1 MSNKLENMLELA
13 KELREVDAA
22 PESLVNDLEKKVNAR
37 KLNEKIKVVPMM
49 SGAKIK
55 QLRAQY
61 GMSQA
66 MLALALGMS
75 KESVSKWEREE
86 KKPSGPALRMLHLLE
101 LRGPEILII

>member
-13 KELREVDAA
+13 KELHNVDAA
-22 PESLVNDLEKKVNAR
+22 PESLVNDLERKVRAR
-37 KLNEKIKVVPMM
+37 NINKKIKVIPMM
-49 SGAKIK
+49 SGAQIK

-66 MLALALGMS
+66 TLALVLGMS

-86 KKPSGPALRMLHLLE
+86 KKPSGPALRMLHLIE
-101 LRGPEILII
+101 QRGPEILII

>member
-13 KELREVDAA
+13 KELHQVDAA
-22 PESLVNDLEKKVNAR
+22 PKSLVTDLEQKVGNR
-37 KLNEKIKVVPMM
+37 KINNKIKVVPMM
-49 SGAKIK
+49 SGAQIK

-86 KKPSGPALRMLHLLE
+86 KKPSGPALRMLHLIE
-101 LRGPEILII
+101 QRGPEILII